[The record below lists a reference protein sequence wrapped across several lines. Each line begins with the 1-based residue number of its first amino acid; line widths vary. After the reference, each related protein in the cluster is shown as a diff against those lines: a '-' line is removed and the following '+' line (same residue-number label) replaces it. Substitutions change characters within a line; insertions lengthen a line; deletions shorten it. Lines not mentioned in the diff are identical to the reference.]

1 MLESRV
7 LQVFYDN
14 LCYPFK
20 DSERTVRYP
29 IVGNSFAGS
38 NLTNEIHFYID
49 RIGGTNGISWV
60 IVSKLPNGKIGYE
73 PLSLVGIDS
82 DNGESYLTFKLSSY
96 YTSVKG
102 DLYLALRGYQGDIT
116 FTDTNDDGIYEING
130 DPLIEVT
137 GTIKLAINYSPM
149 INTGTQVL
157 PSDVDKLIAALSN
170 YSLRANTMEFVRYN
184 AGGKTIAQLVTSL
197 GDTSNI
203 VHSFWLEGIDQPA
216 RYIGAVF
223 KVTRN
228 GQTVYDLELERVGSG
243 IASAQDRWV
252 ARSLTG
258 TELINDILNRT
269 NKYYKPYLVSGTEID
284 YDNATYADL
293 ISIAGS
299 VPIVIRLVSQ
309 DSANDHYGG
318 YYLFK
323 NNADTN
329 RFLAIRLT
337 PSGSSNFGYRYEG
350 IVSDTSTPIKNI
362 FNFESSYY
370 KPYLVQVDNTVK
382 IGFGSI
388 IYQEDEIKIIN
399 DNGAGIIVQDDYLS
413 DEIGRPYVLKEYV
426 DDNFFKQGT
435 NDLELGSGHI
445 LYQNDDSIKIAN
457 DGNYGIVITPY
468 GELVNIDGRPYA
480 TNLYVDN
487 KVSQAIIELGSV
499 LIYKG
504 TKTVAEI
511 NALTSG
517 QRKTGDVYNVSDGG
531 TLTIGSVVVIAG
543 DNVAW
548 TGSTWDKLA
557 GTLATDNFVTLDGSQ
572 RITGTKT
579 FENHQTF
586 EDLVTFEDKIAN
598 YGGIVFLYSAS
609 GGGTNGTL
617 YAQGTS
623 SRLSFVD
630 TGENDHVLLYD
641 TDFMNNT
648 TDLDYVMGE

>member
-1 MLESRV
+1 MLESKV
-7 LQVFYDN
+7 LQVFYDS

-49 RIGGTNGISWV
+49 QIGGTDGISWV

-73 PLSLVGIDS
+73 PISLTGHDS
-82 DNGESYLTFKLSSY
+82 VLAEDYLIFKLSSY

-149 INTGTQVL
+149 VNTGTQVL
-157 PSDVDKLIAALSN
+157 PSDVDRLIASLSN
-170 YSLRANTMEFVRYN
+170 YSLIANTMTFVRYN
-184 AGGKTIAQLVTSL
+184 ASGKTIADLVTYL
-197 GDTSNI
+197 NDGANI

-216 RYIGAVF
+216 RYIGGVF
-223 KVTRN
+223 KVTRS
-228 GQTVYDLELERVGSG
+228 GQVVYDLELERVGSG
-243 IASAQDRWV
+243 VASAQDRWV

-258 TELINDILNRT
+258 NELINDVLNRT
-269 NKYYKPYLVSGTEID
+269 NEYYKPYLVSGTEID

-293 ISIAGS
+293 ISIIGS
-299 VPIVIRLVSQ
+299 VPAVVRLVSQ

-382 IGFGSI
+382 IGLGSI
-388 IYQEDEIKIIN
+388 IYQEGDEIKIIN

-426 DDNFFKQGT
+426 DETF
-435 NDLELGSGHI
+435 
-445 LYQNDDSIKIAN
+445 
-457 DGNYGIVITPY
+457 
-468 GELVNIDGRPYA
+468 A
-480 TNLYVDN
+480 TISYVDYQIAQAVSGVYQI
-487 KVSQAIIELGSV
+487 KGSATVSQLN
-499 LIYKG
+499 
-504 TKTVAEI
+504 T
-511 NALTSG
+511 LTSTTSDKSTLNG
-517 QRKTGDVYNVSDGG
+517 FVYNVTTSGNLNYYAG
-531 TLTIGSVVVIAG
+531 TTPVLAG
-543 DNVAW
+543 DNVVFVYNNGQW
-548 TGSTWDKLA
+548 GWDKMA
-557 GTLATDNFVTLDGSQ
+557 GTIATDNFVTLDGNQ
-572 RITGTKT
+572 RISGQKT
-579 FENHQTF
+579 FESATTF
-586 EDLVTFEDKIAN
+586 EYTTTFESGVA
-598 YGGIVFLYSAS
+598 LYHGATFIYS
-609 GGGTNGTL
+609 GGTAGTL
-617 YAQGTS
+617 NVPNGS
-623 SRLSFVD
+623 IRLTFTD
-630 TGENDHVLLYD
+630 TGENDHVILYD

-648 TDLDYVMGE
+648 TDIDYVMGD